1 MKSIETTGKTV
12 DEAIENA
19 LKELNITKD
28 MVDIDIIEQ
37 GSKGLFNLF
46 GAKPFRI
53 KATIRDIQMDQS
65 KNDIDNNGTNSEVV
79 IEFLKSIF
87 DSMKIEAEVE
97 VTEAKDELHVN
108 IIGEDVGVIIGYR
121 GETLDAIQY
130 LLSLVVNKKHDS
142 QYKRVIL
149 DSQNYRKKRQETLR
163 RVADKTANKVLKSR
177 RAYKLEPMNAYER
190 RIIHAAL
197 QENNQI
203 YTYSE
208 GEDPFRRIVVDIKRD
223 K

>member
-19 LKELNITKD
+19 LNELNITKD

-53 KATIRDIQMDQS
+53 KATIRDIQMDQI
-65 KNDIDNNGTNSEVV
+65 KNDIDNNGTNSQVV

-97 VTEAKDELHVN
+97 VSEAKDELNVN

-163 RVADKTANKVLKSR
+163 RVADKTANKVIKSR

-208 GEDPFRRIVVDIKRD
+208 GEDPFRRIVVDIKRN

>member
-28 MVDIDIIEQ
+28 MVDIDIIEH

-53 KATIRDIQMDQS
+53 KATIKDIQMDQS

-97 VTEAKDELHVN
+97 VTEAKDELNVN

-163 RVADKTANKVLKSR
+163 RVADKTANKVIKSR

>member
-53 KATIRDIQMDQS
+53 KATIRDIQMDQI

-97 VTEAKDELHVN
+97 VSEAKDELNVN

-163 RVADKTANKVLKSR
+163 RVADKTANKVIKSR

-208 GEDPFRRIVVDIKRD
+208 GEDPFRRIVVDIKRN